1 MGKREFNW
9 KIVILGDGSV
19 GKTSLV
25 EYYTHRS
32 FKEFY
37 LPTIGANFSIKETD
51 IDATNR
57 AKVYIWD
64 IAGQSKFSQ
73 IRKMFYEKAVGAIF
87 VFDVTSRKSFE
98 GIDTWKKDLEE
109 TLGEG
114 FPSAL
119 IANKIDL
126 ASQRKVTEEEGF
138 EKASDLGMVYY
149 ETSAK
154 LGQGVDDAF
163 QNLLILLL
171 DRIKTS
177 S

>member
-1 MGKREFNW
+1 MGKREYNW
-9 KIVILGDGSV
+9 KIVVLGDGSV

-37 LPTIGANFSIKETD
+37 LPTIGANFSIKEVD
-51 IDATNR
+51 IDASTR
-57 AKVYIWD
+57 AKIYIWD
-64 IAGQSKFSQ
+64 VAGQVKFAQ
-73 IRKMFYEKAVGAIF
+73 IRKMFYEKAVGALF
-87 VFDVTSRKSFE
+87 VFDVTNRKSFE
-98 GIDTWKKDLEE
+98 AIETWKKDLTE

-138 EKASDLGMVYY
+138 EKASDLGMSYY

-154 LGQGVDDAF
+154 LGHGVDDAF

-171 DRIKTS
+171 DRVK
-177 S
+177 

>member
-1 MGKREFNW
+1 MGKREFTW
-9 KIVILGDGSV
+9 KIVVLGDGSV

-25 EYYTHRS
+25 EYYTHRT

-37 LPTIGANFSIKETD
+37 LPTIGANFSIKEVD
-51 IDATNR
+51 IDARTR
-57 AKVYIWD
+57 AKAYIWD

-73 IRKMFYEKAVGAIF
+73 IRKMFYEKAVGALF
-87 VFDVTSRKSFE
+87 VFDVTNRKSFD
-98 GIDTWKKDLEE
+98 GINTWNADLAE
-109 TLGEG
+109 TLGEA

-126 ASQRKVTEEEGF
+126 ASQRTVTEEEGF
-138 EKASDLGMVYY
+138 EKASDLGMIYY

-171 DRIKTS
+171 DRVK
-177 S
+177 

>member
-1 MGKREFNW
+1 MGKREYNW
-9 KIVILGDGSV
+9 KICILGDPGV
-19 GKTSLV
+19 GKTSLI

-37 LPTIGANFSIKETD
+37 LPTIGANFSIKEVD
-51 IDATNR
+51 LDANTS
-57 AKVYIWD
+57 AKAYIWD

-73 IRKMFYEKAVGAIF
+73 IRKMFYEKAVGAVF
-87 VFDVTSRKSFE
+87 VFDVTNRKSFE
-98 GIDTWKKDLEE
+98 GIDAWRNDLIE

-126 ASQRKVTEEEGF
+126 VDQRTITPEEGF
-138 EKASDLGMVYY
+138 EKASDMSIAYY

-154 LGQGVDDAF
+154 VGQGVDDAF
-163 QNLLILLL
+163 QNLLLLLL
-171 DRIKTS
+171 DRFKKS
-177 S
+177 

>member
-1 MGKREFNW
+1 MGKREYNW
-9 KIVILGDGSV
+9 KICILGDGSV

-37 LPTIGANFSIKETD
+37 LPTIGANFSIKEAD
-51 IDATNR
+51 IDASNR

-64 IAGQSKFSQ
+64 VAGQAKFAM

-87 VFDVTSRKSFE
+87 VFDVTNRKSFE
-98 GIDTWKKDLEE
+98 GIEGWKKDLEE
-109 TLGEG
+109 TLGEA

-119 IANKIDL
+119 VANKIDL
-126 ASQRKVTEEEGF
+126 ASQRKVTTEEGF

-171 DRIKTS
+171 DRVK
-177 S
+177 

>member
-9 KIVILGDGSV
+9 KICILGDPSV

-37 LPTIGANFSIKETD
+37 LPTIGANFSIKEVDD
-51 IDATNR
+51 IAPNTR

-87 VFDVTSRKSFE
+87 VFDVTNRKSFD
-98 GIDTWKKDLEE
+98 GIDSWKTDLAE

-138 EKASDLGMVYY
+138 EKASDLGMIYY

-154 LGQGVDDAF
+154 IGQGVDDAF
-163 QNLLILLL
+163 QNLLIMLL
-171 DRIKTS
+171 DRVK
-177 S
+177 

>member
-1 MGKREFNW
+1 MGRREFNW

-37 LPTIGANFSIKETD
+37 LPTIGANFSIKEID
-51 IDATNR
+51 IDASAR

-64 IAGQSKFSQ
+64 VAGQAKFAE
-73 IRKMFYEKAVGAIF
+73 IRKMFYEKAAGALF
-87 VFDVTSRKSFE
+87 VFDVTNRKSFD
-98 GIDTWKKDLEE
+98 GIDAWKQDLVE

-138 EKASDLGMVYY
+138 EKASDLGMLYY

-171 DRIKTS
+171 DRVR
-177 S
+177 